1 MHRLLNIVFIRWH
14 IGGNCVGGSG
24 ENSPSHFIDAFLC
37 CDSSR
42 DYWLFILNINK
53 ITSSI
58 IRKNYQENQNK
69 YFHVLNHRILMVSM
83 QNINCLIKFV
93 ILPYGII
100 FSTSV
105 SVGYIWARVA
115 LHHFL
120 RTRFFCLPGVC
131 VCVWQTGV
139 KGGSINYFPWW
150 ARPRRTT
157 PVQFHKIR
165 SRLSILNI
173 HSSLFVNRRRV
184 SLR

>member
-83 QNINCLIKFV
+83 RDINCLIKFV

-100 FSTSV
+100 WNNIFNQCKCRLYLGPCCVTSFPQDTL
-105 SVGYIWARVA
+105 WLFAW
-115 LHHFL
+115 
-120 RTRFFCLPGVC
+120 C
-131 VCVWQTGV
+131 VCDRLGS
-139 KGGSINYFPWW
+139 KGGVLIIFHGELDHDGQ
-150 ARPRRTT
+150 RPFSFIKSDHDS
-157 PVQFHKIR
+157 QF
-165 SRLSILNI
+165 
-173 HSSLFVNRRRV
+173 
-184 SLR
+184 